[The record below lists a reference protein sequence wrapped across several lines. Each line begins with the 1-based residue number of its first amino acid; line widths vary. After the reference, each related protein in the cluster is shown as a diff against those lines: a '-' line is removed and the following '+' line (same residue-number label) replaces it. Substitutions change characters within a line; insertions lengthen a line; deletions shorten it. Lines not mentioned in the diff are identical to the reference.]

1 MNTHQSFDRE
11 SFQSL
16 LANAFSVQQSGMAP
30 ESLAAIIE
38 IQRVVTGD
46 GVDAGYAMNLLVERA
61 RGIADA
67 SGIGIAVLEGNQL
80 VHRAGSGT
88 ALENV
93 GSQLTAVFSSAAHD
107 HPRKEILRVE
117 NAATDSRI
125 EGEICLSRARD
136 DGSA

>member
-61 RGIADA
+61 RGIANA
-67 SGIGIAVLEGNQL
+67 SGIGIALPAS
-80 VHRAGSGT
+80 H
-88 ALENV
+88 
-93 GSQLTAVFSSAAHD
+93 SA
-107 HPRKEILRVE
+107 
-117 NAATDSRI
+117 
-125 EGEICLSRARD
+125 
-136 DGSA
+136 